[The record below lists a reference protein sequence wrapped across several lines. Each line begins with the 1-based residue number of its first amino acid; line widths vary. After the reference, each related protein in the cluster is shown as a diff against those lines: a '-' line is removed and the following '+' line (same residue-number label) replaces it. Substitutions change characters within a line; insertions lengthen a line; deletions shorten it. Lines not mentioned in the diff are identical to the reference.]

1 MEPAL
6 VLPGRVSISA
16 ATLLVLALTR
26 TLRAHRPL
34 GARFRRARPARA
46 LALPTVLAAA
56 LLLAAAAG
64 ASALGVYGGPSA
76 LAGAGGCLH
85 DPNAQQDADPACLG
99 VADGLAGAQALT
111 VSPDGANVYVAGEDA
126 VVALARDRS
135 SGALRPV
142 LSPSAGACVAASA
155 SAGCATGDVALNGAD
170 AVAVS
175 PDGRFVYVGASD
187 TASVSAFAREPSGAL
202 APVAPTVLA
211 SASRNGRG
219 RHAKPPPTTPYFGC
233 VAGAGLTGVAQ
244 PRCGASVGG
253 LNGVD
258 ALAISPD
265 GRYLYAVSYGL
276 RPGQDS
282 VVALQ
287 IEPRSGALRPL
298 PSGGGCWQSLPGS
311 DCPAVAGLEGA
322 SAITISPEGRFVYV
336 ASQVSGA
343 VRGFTR
349 NGSTGALAPLDGDG
363 GCVSSGNYADMDK
376 SCELKVPQLGGARS
390 LALSPDGRELYVA
403 AFSPGAVVTLGR
415 NPSTGRLLALPPNC
429 LQAQADSSCPTGR
442 TLLRGA
448 AALALAPGGR
458 VLYVLA
464 EGADTLVEL
473 LRDPAEGTLT
483 PAGETPV
490 ANDPL
495 SGPVA
500 IALSPS
506 GQNVYMASPFDN
518 GVAALRAEE

>member
-1 MEPAL
+1 M
-6 VLPGRVSISA
+6 
-16 ATLLVLALTR
+16 
-26 TLRAHRPL
+26 
-34 GARFRRARPARA
+34 
-46 LALPTVLAAA
+46 
-56 LLLAAAAG
+56 
-64 ASALGVYGGPSA
+64 
-76 LAGAGGCLH
+76 
-85 DPNAQQDADPACLG
+85 
-99 VADGLAGAQALT
+99 
-111 VSPDGANVYVAGEDA
+111 
-126 VVALARDRS
+126 
-135 SGALRPV
+135 
-142 LSPSAGACVAASA
+142 
-155 SAGCATGDVALNGAD
+155 
-170 AVAVS
+170 
-175 PDGRFVYVGASD
+175 
-187 TASVSAFAREPSGAL
+187 
-202 APVAPTVLA
+202 
-211 SASRNGRG
+211 
-219 RHAKPPPTTPYFGC
+219 
-233 VAGAGLTGVAQ
+233 
-244 PRCGASVGG
+244 
-253 LNGVD
+253 
-258 ALAISPD
+258 
-265 GRYLYAVSYGL
+265 
-276 RPGQDS
+276 
-282 VVALQ
+282 ALQ

-311 DCPAVAGLEGA
+311 DCPTVAGLEGA
-322 SAITISPEGRFVYV
+322 SAIAISPDGRFVYV
-336 ASQVSGA
+336 ASEVSGA

-349 NGSTGALAPLDGDG
+349 NGSTGALTPLYGDG

-448 AALALAPGGR
+448 AALALAPDGR

-483 PAGETPV
+483 LSGETPV

-518 GVAALRAEE
+518 GVAALMAEE

>member
-1 MEPAL
+1 VPAL
-6 VLPGRVSISA
+6 
-16 ATLLVLALTR
+16 
-26 TLRAHRPL
+26 
-34 GARFRRARPARA
+34 
-46 LALPTVLAAA
+46 LAAGL
-56 LLLAAAAG
+56 LLLAATG
-64 ASALGVYGGPSA
+64 ASALEAYGGPTP
-76 LAGAGGCLH
+76 LTGAGGCLH
-85 DPNAQQDADPACLG
+85 DPNAQQDAEQACLG

-111 VSPDGANVYVAGEDA
+111 VSPDGENVYVAGEDA

-142 LSPSAGACVAASA
+142 LSPSAGACVAATA
-155 SAGCATGDVALNGAD
+155 SAGCASGDVALSGAD

-187 TASVSAFAREPSGAL
+187 TASVSAFARESSGAL

-211 SASRNGRG
+211 SVAHRRRG
-219 RHAKPPPTTPYFGC
+219 RHASPPPTVRYFGC
-233 VAGAGLTGVAQ
+233 VTGAGLIGVAQ
-244 PRCGASVGG
+244 PRCGASAGG

-276 RPGQDS
+276 EPGQDS
-282 VVALQ
+282 IVALQ

-311 DCPAVAGLEGA
+311 GCPTVVGLEGA
-322 SAITISPEGRFVYV
+322 SAITISPDGRFVYV

-349 NGSTGALAPLDGDG
+349 NGSTGALTPLYGDG

-376 SCELKVPQLGGARS
+376 SCELKVAQLGGARS

-448 AALALAPGGR
+448 TALALAPGGR
-458 VLYVLA
+458 ILYVLA
-464 EGADTLVEL
+464 DGADTLIEL

-483 PAGETPV
+483 LTGETPV

-506 GQNVYMASPFDN
+506 GQNVYMASPYDN
-518 GVAALRAEE
+518 GVAALMAEE